1 MASESVSQSVSESV
15 SNSESESVSE
25 SEGIGSLPNLYVSTF
40 ILYVIF
46 NFIVT
51 HSVTGYPIY
60 GYLSVDELFGKE

>member
-1 MASESVSQSVSESV
+1 MDTVLLFFRLLSLFLSV

-25 SEGIGSLPNLYVSTF
+25 SDGIGSLPNLYVSTF

-51 HSVTGYPIY
+51 HSVASYPIY
-60 GYLSVDELFGKE
+60 CYTLIILTT